1 MRMAMDFLTLSFL
14 SKDIVEKNINQMN
27 NFCISVV
34 KICSKLKINIKTY
47 NKNTNNIKSVRKQ
60 LSQII

>member
-1 MRMAMDFLTLSFL
+1 MDFLTLSFL